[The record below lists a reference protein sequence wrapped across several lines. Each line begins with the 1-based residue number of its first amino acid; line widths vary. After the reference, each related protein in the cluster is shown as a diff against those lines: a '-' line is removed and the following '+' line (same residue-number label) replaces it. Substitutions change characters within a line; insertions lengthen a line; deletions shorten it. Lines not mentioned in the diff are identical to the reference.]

1 MFTTGRS
8 SRVSRTRRTDNSVKM
23 GIFTKEW
30 ELETGMKTK
39 VSSIVVCIL
48 ALCTAAI
55 FAACDTLYTLKNDVT
70 IEVGTPISIDVFFEN
85 TPDDCEFLT
94 DVSGINTNEPAVYQL
109 RIRYGKNTADV
120 VLMLDPIS
128 VRHEARGSTLRSAIQ
143 RPLSH
148 VQFDTQYQRSKSA
161 M

>member
-1 MFTTGRS
+1 
-8 SRVSRTRRTDNSVKM
+8 
-23 GIFTKEW
+23 
-30 ELETGMKTK
+30 MKTK

-109 RIRYGKNTADV
+109 RSVTGRRQ
-120 VLMLDPIS
+120 LML
-128 VRHEARGSTLRSAIQ
+128 
-143 RPLSH
+143 
-148 VQFDTQYQRSKSA
+148 F
-161 M
+161 